1 MTFEELLRD
10 RLERDAASVALPP
23 REPGRA
29 VARARARRRHRRV
42 AVGVAAVSA
51 LGLASIPLVAGRGDD
66 ASVTTPGSG
75 GLPPTTG
82 PLDLDWRDAPG
93 GLTLPRSTL
102 QTQDGSVYALSSG
115 PGVHDIAEPAM
126 SAYRL
131 AGDGTWQPLA
141 LPGDRPRASTLAEA
155 GGLLY
160 AISTSPV
167 AGGASPLPHVG
178 VSPDGGRSW
187 SDAPLPVTP
196 AQVPVPGY
204 RRVTTATLA
213 SKGTTTLAL
222 VNTTFEPDI
231 GVYFPWTRTAP
242 ERYRLDQ
249 RDEGL
254 VLTWLRDRYANGL
267 PPNRPSPAEA
277 AATGTPGPYATVP
290 PGPQPTDAQDDDDT
304 DDVAIVPWS
313 ELGQSGKPEV
323 GVSHELFVRSGDGW
337 QKRAA
342 DLSGLDDPDNFYDA
356 QLSAVGDRF
365 VIQGRNQ
372 RVMGSTTRFLASDDD
387 GAHWSAVQSPD
398 GAIFAA
404 GTALV
409 SAGDAT
415 LHVSTDAGGSWTDVD
430 LAEVGAA
437 PGTRIGPGSVGGPL
451 GAALILEDDRNGPVQ
466 VAVSGDLSTWVV
478 RPLTDIVGPGT
489 YVSAWAFVGA
499 DRIVVGAEHS
509 PGGRGSGSVT
519 AVGIPV
525 RR

>member
-10 RLERDAASVALPP
+10 RLERDAASVALPA

-29 VARARARRRHRRV
+29 VTRARARRRHRRV

-93 GLTLPRSTL
+93 GLTMPRSTF

-155 GGLLY
+155 DGLLY

-187 SDAPLPVTP
+187 SDAPLPLSMLTQP
-196 AQVPVPGY
+196 APGY
-204 RRVTTATLA
+204 ERVTTATLA
-213 SKGTTTLAL
+213 SVGTTTLAL
-222 VNTTFEPDI
+222 VDTTFEPDI
-231 GVYFPWTRTAP
+231 GVFFPWAATAP
-242 ERYRLDQ
+242 ERYRLEQ

-254 VLTWLRDRYANGL
+254 VLTWLRDRYATGL
-267 PPNRPSPAEA
+267 PHRPPPAEA
-277 AATGTPGPYATVP
+277 AAAGPEGPYATVP
-290 PGPQPTDAQDDDDT
+290 PGPQPSDAQDDDDT
-304 DDVAIVPWS
+304 DDIAIVPWS
-313 ELGQSGKPEV
+313 ELNQPGRPEI

-337 QKRAA
+337 QKRDA
-342 DLSGLDDPDNFYDA
+342 DLSGLDDPDNFSDA
-356 QLSAVGDRF
+356 QISAVGDRF

-387 GAHWSAVQSPD
+387 GTDWSAVRSPD

-409 SAGDAT
+409 SVREAT
-415 LHVSTDAGGSWTDVD
+415 LDVSTDAGGSWTDVD
-430 LAEVGAA
+430 LAEAGAA
-437 PGTRIGPGSVGGPL
+437 PGTRIGPGSAGGPL
-451 GAALILEDDRNGPVQ
+451 GAALILEDDRNRPVQ
-466 VAVSGDLSTWVV
+466 VAVSSDLSTWVV

-489 YVSAWAFVGA
+489 YESAWAFVGA
-499 DRIVVGAEHS
+499 DRIVVGAEHA
-509 PGGRGSGSVT
+509 PGGRGSESIT
-519 AVGIPV
+519 AVGTPV